1 MQGSTASNQ
10 LALDDPN
17 LRNLAAEVRDE
28 FLKATSGEDSCE
40 HVIMSM
46 SNIYIYTHSPLIT
59 IVQTKTCYYLIID
72 IFWFQHRCSSIF
84 ILQWIVTQK

>member
-1 MQGSTASNQ
+1 MLGKLLVQGSTASNQ

-40 HVIMSM
+40 HVTMSI
-46 SNIYIYTHSPLIT
+46 SNIYNIYYMYIQYTFT
-59 IVQTKTCYYLIID
+59 TYYY
-72 IFWFQHRCSSIF
+72 
-84 ILQWIVTQK
+84 

>member
-46 SNIYIYTHSPLIT
+46 SNIYIHIHHLLLLFK
-59 IVQTKTCYYLIID
+59 QK
-72 IFWFQHRCSSIF
+72 H
-84 ILQWIVTQK
+84 VTT

>member
-1 MQGSTASNQ
+1 MLGKLLVQGSTASNQ

-40 HVIMSM
+40 HVTMSI
-46 SNIYIYTHSPLIT
+46 SNILIYIICIYSTHSLLIT
-59 IVQTKTCYYLIID
+59 I
-72 IFWFQHRCSSIF
+72 S
-84 ILQWIVTQK
+84 VTVSVTIAVS

>member
-1 MQGSTASNQ
+1 MLGKLLVQGSTASNQ

-46 SNIYIYTHSPLIT
+46 SNIYIYTFTTYYDCSN
-59 IVQTKTCYYLIID
+59 KTMLLLNY
-72 IFWFQHRCSSIF
+72 
-84 ILQWIVTQK
+84 

>member
-1 MQGSTASNQ
+1 MLGKLLVQGSTASNH

-40 HVIMSM
+40 HFTMSM
-46 SNIYIYTHSPLIT
+46 SNILYVYTHSQLIT
-59 IVQTKTCYYLIID
+59 II
-72 IFWFQHRCSSIF
+72 
-84 ILQWIVTQK
+84 